1 MNFDP
6 VDNPLLLNLMYFISI
21 SIIGFALI
29 NNKKNILLLIGVLL
43 LLFSLFISFSDKVMG
58 KESWDQ
64 LFL

>member
-6 VDNPLLLNLMYFISI
+6 VDNPLLLNLMYFISF
-21 SIIGFALI
+21 SIIVFALI

-43 LLFSLFISFSDKVMG
+43 LLFSLFISFSDKVME